1 MQFKKML
8 SNLKKRAFNSEVTDL
23 DLLGE
28 VEEFLKQLG
37 TFFYHNPRP
46 VIMLDLDANIFYSN
60 PQMSALTGYSTD
72 ELHCPFIKIT
82 PTSYHNK
89 NFRYFVKAKNGEPQ
103 EHNSFVQHKEGDMI
117 EVLISSVPIN
127 FNGKVIGVY
136 KLFIDIRAHTLLHH
150 KVNELEE
157 KLSLAEL
164 AGNIGSWNYDVM
176 EEKLYWSEQAYALF
190 EIKDNRNGVLSTE
203 EVIKLIHPD
212 DAKQLNATIAKAMI
226 DKSDYQEQYRI
237 LLPGGKVKYILE
249 QGSMILDK
257 ADNVVRL
264 IGTLCDV
271 TKEKNLE
278 AMLVEREEV
287 VERMYQRLDVGIWE
301 FNTVKNRCMIC
312 SAGVE
317 KILETDA
324 QSLLKGHLKWR
335 DFVHPHDLAEY
346 DQKQQLLLSGQ
357 VVRYQY
363 RIQTPE
369 GKVKWLEDHTEPIL
383 DKKGEL
389 IQTHGII
396 TDISENRHLLERVN
410 AVANHDY
417 LTFLPNRYLL
427 EEKIKSEIALSN
439 KENGFALFIIGI
451 DRFKFINDTLGHR
464 IGDEVL
470 IKITKRLNVYQKT
483 DYFLFKIGGHIFSLI
498 YKGNQ
503 NIETIKKISDDILAS
518 LSEPFYVEEYELFLT
533 SNIGVSLYPLDGKD
547 VHSLLQNAHVAMYR
561 SQELGKNTFQMYTSN
576 LNANSYK
583 LYTLDRDMRKGV
595 KNKEFSI
602 HYQPKVRPTDNKII
616 GAEALMRWNHPVWGM
631 VAAGEFISIAEENG
645 VILEMGDWII
655 EKVCQQIRVWIEK
668 EFDIIPISINIS
680 PQQLLSGNLVSYI
693 KACIEKYSIPL
704 SMLEIEIT
712 EGSLIAN
719 PKEVFQ
725 TIVELKELGIKVAL
739 DDFGSGFSSL
749 SHLKDFAID
758 VVKIDRSFVKDIVS
772 SEKNKIIVK
781 SLLSMCKGLGVDLVV
796 EGVETKEQHEFLKQN
811 EVRIIQGYAYSK
823 PLPENVFLR
832 ILKQGILEP
841 SFSSIK
847 PYNSE
852 RRKYF
857 RVTLPQFLKG
867 GMTITEINGKEIQ
880 MKAMEIVIKS
890 LGIRGLRFASH
901 LQLPVRSD
909 ITMEFTQTVMGEEI
923 NMLGNIVWKEDI
935 GNNLFQYG
943 IQFHPNERGEEIL
956 TRVLNQLAMNIKKN
970 KSIPD
975 TPFIEENIT
984 SYLQQIK
991 DNL

>member
-1 MQFKKML
+1 M
-8 SNLKKRAFNSEVTDL
+8 
-23 DLLGE
+23 
-28 VEEFLKQLG
+28 
-37 TFFYHNPRP
+37 
-46 VIMLDLDANIFYSN
+46 
-60 PQMSALTGYSTD
+60 
-72 ELHCPFIKIT
+72 
-82 PTSYHNK
+82 
-89 NFRYFVKAKNGEPQ
+89 
-103 EHNSFVQHKEGDMI
+103 
-117 EVLISSVPIN
+117 
-127 FNGKVIGVY
+127 
-136 KLFIDIRAHTLLHH
+136 
-150 KVNELEE
+150 
-157 KLSLAEL
+157 
-164 AGNIGSWNYDVM
+164 
-176 EEKLYWSEQAYALF
+176 
-190 EIKDNRNGVLSTE
+190 
-203 EVIKLIHPD
+203 
-212 DAKQLNATIAKAMI
+212 
-226 DKSDYQEQYRI
+226 
-237 LLPGGKVKYILE
+237 
-249 QGSMILDK
+249 
-257 ADNVVRL
+257 
-264 IGTLCDV
+264 
-271 TKEKNLE
+271 
-278 AMLVEREEV
+278 
-287 VERMYQRLDVGIWE
+287 
-301 FNTVKNRCMIC
+301 
-312 SAGVE
+312 
-317 KILETDA
+317 
-324 QSLLKGHLKWR
+324 
-335 DFVHPHDLAEY
+335 
-346 DQKQQLLLSGQ
+346 
-357 VVRYQY
+357 
-363 RIQTPE
+363 
-369 GKVKWLEDHTEPIL
+369 
-383 DKKGEL
+383 
-389 IQTHGII
+389 
-396 TDISENRHLLERVN
+396 
-410 AVANHDY
+410 
-417 LTFLPNRYLL
+417 
-427 EEKIKSEIALSN
+427 
-439 KENGFALFIIGI
+439 
-451 DRFKFINDTLGHR
+451 
-464 IGDEVL
+464 
-470 IKITKRLNVYQKT
+470 
-483 DYFLFKIGGHIFSLI
+483 
-498 YKGNQ
+498 
-503 NIETIKKISDDILAS
+503 
-518 LSEPFYVEEYELFLT
+518 
-533 SNIGVSLYPLDGKD
+533 YPLDGKD